1 MFTSL
6 MLICADIAYYLHT
19 LSQQGA
25 LKSRVE
31 LLAQQTTAAL
41 PNKPHPPTQP
51 TPTQH
56 KPRLFTME
64 TARDM
69 ANRMKALAQC
79 K

>member
-6 MLICADIAYYLHT
+6 ILNCADIAYYLHT
-19 LSQQGA
+19 LSQLAA

-31 LLAQQTTAAL
+31 LLAQQITAAI
-41 PNKPHPPTQP
+41 PSKPHLPTQP
-51 TPTQH
+51 TPAQH
-56 KPRLFTME
+56 KQRLFTME
-64 TARDM
+64 AARDM